1 MSRDSK
7 RTLTKVNERF
17 ALTQTNYLIFTFFH
31 SYFTRSKRPCSLMP
45 CDSYGK
51 LLLTLGCLADVFPI
65 TRSPDHQITRFNHGA
80 TFQATLTFP
89 PNLCKEMLRFRLLID
104 TKRTY
109 PLRITGM
116 GSVGIQ

>member
-65 TRSPDHQITRFNHGA
+65 TRSPDHRITRSRDFITEPPSRHPNFSSQSLQRSVKIPA
-80 TFQATLTFP
+80 T
-89 PNLCKEMLRFRLLID
+89 D
-104 TKRTY
+104 
-109 PLRITGM
+109 
-116 GSVGIQ
+116 